1 MWVNKAYKFC
11 IYPNKDQAILINKTI
26 GCSRCVCNFFLGKQK
41 EINLKKEAIRLLTVG
56 TTGIA

>member
-1 MWVNKAYKFC
+1 MLVNKAYKFR

-26 GCSRCVCNFFLGKQK
+26 GCSPFVCNFFLGKQK